1 MPTVWAIQFPWLN
14 CPFFISGEVRLI
26 DRHDEYSLLLLAG
39 GKNARMG
46 AVKAEL
52 LYEGK
57 TFLEHMLDKARHLG
71 IRDFYISG
79 YESPFENVRTLP
91 DHFTDRGPLGGL
103 HAGLRAIRTPYCLVL
118 PVDAPKL
125 PPEILEELICRHQNR
140 TDEQVLIWEHGVR
153 QEPLIAI
160 YPAAMADTI
169 EDLIREH
176 SAAVF
181 HALEVWGYRRYR
193 RELQEDLVLNVNTP
207 QAYNRLLG
215 LETEALMEKETIML
229 RRISGQELINTK
241 DEVALEHHLTIHLHN
256 GKQIQV
262 ACTPTHTEELVL
274 GRRYLL
280 GDLMQ
285 KEYPPQPEGTLEAVE
300 IQLLFSILESMF
312 ENPGDL
318 FQSTGC
324 AHSCALVTD
333 GQLRCAMED
342 IGRHN
347 ALDKVI
353 GYALKHGIPI
363 GQSIVF
369 TSGRISED
377 YLQKVIKAGFR
388 IVVSRSAVTAG
399 AVALARREN
408 ITLLGFMRKNA
419 GNVYHMGEVSLR

>member
-1 MPTVWAIQFPWLN
+1 MA
-14 CPFFISGEVRLI
+14 
-26 DRHDEYSLLLLAG
+26 RHDQYSLLLLAG

-79 YESPFENVRTLP
+79 YESPRENVRTLP
-91 DHFTDRGPLGGL
+91 DHFSDRGPLGGV

-125 PPEILEELICRHQNR
+125 PPEILEELICQHEKR
-140 TDEQVLIWEHGVR
+140 TDDQVLIWEHGVR

-160 YPAAMADTI
+160 YPASMADSI

-176 SAAVF
+176 SAPVF
-181 HALEVWGYRRYR
+181 RALEVWGYRRYR
-193 RELQEDLVLNVNTP
+193 REPQENLVLNVNTP

-215 LETEALMEKETIML
+215 LETEAVMEKETIML
-229 RRISGQELINTK
+229 QRINGTELINTK

-256 GKQIQV
+256 GNSIQV
-262 ACTPTHTEELVL
+262 ACTPTYAEELIL

-280 GDLMQ
+280 DDLMQ
-285 KEYPPQPEGTLEAVE
+285 KEYPPQPGDRLESVE
-300 IQLLFSILESMF
+300 ISMLYSVLESTF
-312 ENPGDL
+312 DNPGDL

-333 GQLRCAMED
+333 GKLQCAMED

-353 GYALKHGIPI
+353 GYALKNGIPI
-363 GQSIVF
+363 QNSIVF

-399 AVALARREN
+399 AVALARKEN
-408 ITLLGFMRKNA
+408 ITMLGFMRKNA
-419 GNVYHMGEVSLR
+419 GNIYHTGEVLLR